1 MKLLRIY
8 RDANGGE
15 GGGGGGGS
23 EGGTSVK
30 VDHGVTPPAG
40 GYTPPTIDM
49 ATALPPEFRE
59 DPAFKGKDFVSVIKE
74 HANLQKLLGQR
85 PQGIPTETA
94 TDEEWGKFIET
105 LRPKDLKEYEFPETD
120 WSKTNKRSPEYE
132 QGLREVLAEMGVP
145 KRLAGKG
152 IAKIEAFL
160 SQSQKLSE
168 DRKVEADKAR
178 TTEFEMLLDKSFGTQ
193 KQAVLDRTKKLMAE
207 SVPAEMQEKV
217 ASVLKDIPNDQL
229 FVLTTVLNGIYAKY
243 IAEDTPPGDRGNT
256 TGDPAALQSEA
267 ETIMKSAAYKDFR
280 NPGHDAAKQKVQ
292 DLFAQIAA
300 IKK

>member
-1 MKLLRIY
+1 MRFLRLY
-8 RDANGGE
+8 RFPEGDGGD
-15 GGGGGGGS
+15 GGG
-23 EGGTSVK
+23 TAVK

-49 ATALPPEFRE
+49 TTALPPEFRE

-85 PQGIPTETA
+85 PTTGVPAETA
-94 TDEEWGKFIET
+94 SDEEWGKFIDT
-105 LRPKDLKEYEFPETD
+105 LRPKDSKEYEFPETD
-120 WSKTNKRSPEYE
+120 FSKANKRSPEYE
-132 QGLREVLAEMGVP
+132 AAMRDILSEMGVP
-145 KRLAGKG
+145 KKFAGKG

-160 SQSQKLSE
+160 SQGQQASE
-168 DRKVEADKAR
+168 AKKVEADKAR
-178 TTEFEMLLDKSFGTQ
+178 TTEFEGLIDKSFGTQ
-193 KQAVLDRTKKLMAE
+193 KQAVLDRTKKLMTE

-229 FVLTTVLNGIYAKY
+229 FVLTTVLNGIHSKY
-243 IAEDTPPGDRGNT
+243 IAEDAPPGGNGNAN
-256 TGDPAALQSEA
+256 GDPATLQSEA
-267 ETIMKSAAYKDFR
+267 EGIMKSPAYKDFR

-292 DLFAQIAA
+292 DLFAQIAS